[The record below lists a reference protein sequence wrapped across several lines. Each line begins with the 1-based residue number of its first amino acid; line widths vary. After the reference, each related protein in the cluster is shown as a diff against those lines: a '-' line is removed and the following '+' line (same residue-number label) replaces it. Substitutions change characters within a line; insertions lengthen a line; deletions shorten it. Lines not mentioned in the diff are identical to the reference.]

1 MKERGKFSL
10 WLKRMQPFQLGRGAD
25 VREWTERH
33 LIIHHHHNHHDSLY
47 DSNTDDAWV
56 NTWYQLPES
65 DFRRSWNFSCSTV
78 IMMELWWWWWSWSW
92 WSFCG
97 YHNDATLVMAMTV
110 TITMSITVKAI
121 VKIVTFQNPIYW
133 YGFCPLD
140 PIKSFYLT
148 LLKDYKNS
156 EWSVATL
163 WSLFHWFLL
172 LFFQIKSQG
181 WLGDWISLSVQM
193 FQIILRLSGT
203 LLDRVPTWLPEASG
217 LVNLASN

>member
-1 MKERGKFSL
+1 MTQIL
-10 WLKRMQPFQLGRGAD
+10 MTP
-25 VREWTERH
+25 EWT
-33 LIIHHHHNHHDSLY
+33 LD
-47 DSNTDDAWV
+47 T
-56 NTWYQLPES
+56 
-65 DFRRSWNFSCSTV
+65 SCRKVTLGAAGTSAAAQ
-78 IMMELWWWWWSWSW
+78 WSW
-92 WSFCG
+92 WNFRG
-97 YHNDATLVMAMTV
+97 YHHDATLVMAMTV

-140 PIKSFYLT
+140 PIKSFYLS

-217 LVNLASN
+217 LVNLTSILDHTCWK

>member
-1 MKERGKFSL
+1 MDMKERGKFSL

-92 WSFCG
+92 WNFRG

-110 TITMSITVKAI
+110 TITMSITGKAI
-121 VKIVTFQNPIYW
+121 VI
-133 YGFCPLD
+133 
-140 PIKSFYLT
+140 
-148 LLKDYKNS
+148 
-156 EWSVATL
+156 
-163 WSLFHWFLL
+163 
-172 LFFQIKSQG
+172 
-181 WLGDWISLSVQM
+181 
-193 FQIILRLSGT
+193 GT

>member
-1 MKERGKFSL
+1 MRTSES
-10 WLKRMQPFQLGRGAD
+10 
-25 VREWTERH
+25 ERH
-33 LIIHHHHNHHDSLY
+33 LIIHHHHHHNHNHHDSLY

-78 IMMELWWWWWSWSW
+78 IMMELSWLSSW
-92 WSFCG
+92 CNFG
-97 YHNDATLVMAMTV
+97 DNDDHGHDDHDGNFVVITMMQILVMAMTV

-140 PIKSFYLT
+140 PIKSFYLS

-203 LLDRVPTWLPEASG
+203 LQDRVPTWLPEASG